1 MRILLP
7 IICWYPD
14 QHFTTIINPL
24 RAHTYINTLSAS
36 CYQLAF
42 SLKPAADSIA
52 TLDSNCTSRSCLIE
66 LTRSRNWCHL
76 TYWSWETMRQNI
88 SPPSPTPTHL
98 SSIFFSL
105 IHITI
110 FFYLPCYC
118 VLIARF
124 FPHFFHHPLVSV
136 SSPQNDMK
144 RILLIWLN
152 EYIHQ
157 RNTHFLRLYF

>member
-24 RAHTYINTLSAS
+24 WAHTYINTLSAS

-42 SLKPAADSIA
+42 SFKPAADSIA
-52 TLDSNCTSRSCLIE
+52 TLDSNCTSRFCLIE

-88 SPPSPTPTHL
+88 TPQPHPNPPVFYFLL
-98 SSIFFSL
+98 SDSYNHSFD
-105 IHITI
+105 
-110 FFYLPCYC
+110 LPCYC
-118 VLIARF
+118 LLITRF
-124 FPHFFHHPLVSV
+124 FPHFFHHPLVSAL
-136 SSPQNDMK
+136 SCHFNFLLHLCLWRYND
-144 RILLIWLN
+144 RVI
-152 EYIHQ
+152 
-157 RNTHFLRLYF
+157 